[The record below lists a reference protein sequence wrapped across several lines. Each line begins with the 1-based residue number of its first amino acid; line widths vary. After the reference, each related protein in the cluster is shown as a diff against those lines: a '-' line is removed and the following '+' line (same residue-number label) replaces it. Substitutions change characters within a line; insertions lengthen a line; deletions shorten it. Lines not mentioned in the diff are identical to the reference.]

1 MENAAKAL
9 EMAAGVL
16 LGVILMALVAYFF
29 TTISTWPENEEDVMS
44 VEQLSKFNLE
54 YEVYEKTKMYG
65 VDVISCL
72 NKVISNNSKYAQGG
86 AFLGGNAGLA
96 DYKQREN
103 FWINVKIKLKQEKDD
118 ENVSAVSGTKLYESV
133 EVLHC
138 DINNKEVSRTRST
151 IGKDGNML
159 PTVSINGR
167 GLEKLYSAV
176 QKVGRYTTLKG
187 STALP
192 ATDNLEDER
201 TVDVFTSHEYMVDGY
216 ISLIYKL
223 SDGNVS
229 DMNLDIVELLNKIQT
244 ISTADSNSSF
254 TYTFR
259 NTTKAD
265 YRVWTQIIWKTVLG
279 DLKSRKF
286 TCTNLTYNLT
296 TGRVNEIVFEEV

>member
-29 TTISTWPENEEDVMS
+29 TTISTWPKNEEDVMS

-103 FWINVKIKLKQEKDD
+103 FWINVKIKLKQDKTD
-118 ENVSAVSGTKLYESV
+118 EEVSATSGIKLYESI

-138 DINNKEVSRTRST
+138 DINNKEVARTSQT
-151 IGKDGNML
+151 TGKDGQKL
-159 PTVSINGR
+159 ATVAINSK
-167 GLEKLYSAV
+167 GLERLKSAV
-176 QKVGRYTTLKG
+176 DKVGRYTTLK
-187 STALP
+187 SSDTLP
-192 ATDNLEDER
+192 TDKIEDER
-201 TVDVFTSHEYMVDGY
+201 TVDVFTDSKYIVDGY
-216 ISLIYKL
+216 ISLVYRQ

-229 DMNLDIVELLNKIQT
+229 DMNSDIVDLLHKIQT
-244 ISTADSNSSF
+244 ISTADSISSF
-254 TYTFR
+254 TYTFK

-265 YRVWTQIIWKTVLG
+265 FRIWTQIKWKTVLA

-286 TCTNLTYNLT
+286 TCANLTYNTT